1 MEDEMLNRVQHDRR
15 GTRARK
21 QRKGIISTI
30 PDSLQFLTFKINI
43 CYNNAVYEEDTI

>member
-1 MEDEMLNRVQHDRR
+1 MTTEREENHGRE
-15 GTRARK
+15 
-21 QRKGIISTI
+21 GIINTI